1 MRAESGFN
9 AAAVAVPA
17 AVAGGGRSGSDAAP
31 LLYLFG
37 GLVAMLGLVGVAL
50 ILLACAYWK
59 LSGHFDRGGAEPGAN
74 LEPATATPAT
84 FYKQEIVVVMA
95 GDEKPTYLATP
106 IPSGASS
113 FGGRSSKNEDEDDE
127 KRE

>member
-1 MRAESGFN
+1 MRTESGFN

-59 LSGHFDRGGAEPGAN
+59 LSGHFDRGGAERGAN
-74 LEPATATPAT
+74 LEPAMATPAT

-106 IPSGASS
+106 IPAGASS
-113 FGGRSSKNEDEDDE
+113 FDE
-127 KRE
+127 KREE

>member
-1 MRAESGFN
+1 MRAGSGFN

-17 AVAGGGRSGSDAAP
+17 AVTGGGRSGSDAVP

-37 GLVAMLGLVGVAL
+37 GLAAMLGLVGFAL
-50 ILLACAYWK
+50 SLLACAYWK
-59 LSGHFDRGGAEPGAN
+59 LSGHFERGGAERGAK

-84 FYKQEIVVVMA
+84 FYKQEVVVVMA

-113 FGGRSSKNEDEDDE
+113 FGGRSSKNEDGDDE
-127 KRE
+127 